1 MTNPELTA
9 EQIKELQKKQYRYL
23 RFVHNKDEPGTY
35 NLQTTQEIQRG
46 KKVLWKDIEIPKA
59 KGKSRTTIKF
69 YALQLI
75 DLQTY

>member
-9 EQIKELQKKQYRYL
+9 EQIKELQKKYRYL
-23 RFVHNKDEPGTY
+23 RFVHDKAGSTNYVLEATDS
-35 NLQTTQEIQRG
+35 IQRG
-46 KKVLWKDIEIPKA
+46 QKTEWKRIDIPEA
-59 KGKSRTTIKF
+59 KGKSRTVLQF

>member
-1 MTNPELTA
+1 MISPELTA

-23 RFVHNKDEPGTY
+23 RFVHNKGESGTY
-35 NLQTTQEIQRG
+35 QLQATQEIQRG
-46 KKVLWKDIEIPKA
+46 KKVLWKDIKMPEA